1 MISWALRR
9 GPSNAPQDAPGADD
23 TTQIDMPDT
32 PAPVFAVRALKTA
45 LFGTPAARDRASKE
59 RTSQPTNSNSAV
71 TQPSASPT
79 KPPGILLT
87 PGVGTTRRKRVSFG
101 HGVKEGAA
109 ESTVSDSGPI
119 KPPTPWKS
127 RGDDEA
133 GDTISRPKTRLTQ
146 ALENSRRSGTLE
158 DAAEAKEAEDVW
170 EEIEEESEYDG
181 DVTVDLNEPYSR
193 SGKYWKS
200 EFETYHKDA
209 KAEME
214 KLVKYKQLAKSYAKK
229 KDQEA
234 IDLNQKL
241 KEEQEKVKQMDQR
254 VSEMGRQIALR
265 AKKTGGELDSG
276 HMEELTKQTALAL
289 EYKKQVEELE
299 SLLLDNAEGELDE
312 KLQRH
317 RRIASP
323 RTQKTLLETQ
333 RELRRARSQ
342 ARELDKLR
350 EERDR
355 LGSELKFTEQRS
367 AKLVEENRM
376 LSGNLTKTASTIQ
389 DLEKDLR
396 EAKAEALQRES
407 EAQKWKQ
414 DYEKVKEDAKARY
427 TEARQVLQKKNER
440 IMELQ
445 DEVAS
450 LRAAA
455 IESKWTTHAKNL
467 DTKLKAGTEKI
478 RGPDRESALKF
489 LETAEEESTLL
500 LRELSELKKVSIQRG
515 LLAPT
520 TATSRS
526 KARTRSS
533 TENRKPDFY
542 EDEAV
547 VSSRALRERIEAELG
562 QKDSWVLSDRANLQD
577 SRSSASSGRS
587 AHLRE
592 QEPSRP
598 ERQPQRKS
606 WAAGTTASATT
617 GRAKAT
623 IDDIVGEFR
632 ASQERRKRIAA
643 EKPAERPA
651 PIRSFSPE
659 GEPPR
664 IDLVQDSF
672 APLGGPVDAH
682 TSGVWDISTART
694 TLPADRKAAAI
705 ARIQQRRS
713 ARARGDRNKE
723 NTPF

>member
-1 MISWALRR
+1 
-9 GPSNAPQDAPGADD
+9 
-23 TTQIDMPDT
+23 
-32 PAPVFAVRALKTA
+32 
-45 LFGTPAARDRASKE
+45 
-59 RTSQPTNSNSAV
+59 
-71 TQPSASPT
+71 
-79 KPPGILLT
+79 
-87 PGVGTTRRKRVSFG
+87 
-101 HGVKEGAA
+101 
-109 ESTVSDSGPI
+109 VSDSGPI
-119 KPPTPWKS
+119 KPPTPWKPRS
-127 RGDDEA
+127 DDEA

-158 DAAEAKEAEDVW
+158 NVAETKETEDIW
-170 EEIEEESEYDG
+170 EEVEEESEYDG
-181 DVTVDLNEPYSR
+181 DVTVDLNEPHSR

-209 KAEME
+209 RAEME

-241 KEEQEKVKQMDQR
+241 KEEQEKVKQMEQK
-254 VSEMGRQIALR
+254 VSEMGRQVALR
-265 AKKTGGELDSG
+265 AKKTGGELDSD

-289 EYKKQVEELE
+289 EYKRQVEELE
-299 SLLLDNAEGELDE
+299 ILLLDNAEGELDE

-355 LGSELKFTEQRS
+355 LRSELKLAEQRS
-367 AKLVEENRM
+367 SKLVEENRK
-376 LSGNLTKTASTIQ
+376 LSGDLTKTASTIH
-389 DLEKDLR
+389 DLERSLR
-396 EAKAEALQRES
+396 EEKAETQKKEN

-414 DYEKVKEDAKARY
+414 DYDKVKEDAKARY
-427 TEARQVLQKKNER
+427 AEARQVLQKKNER
-440 IMELQ
+440 ITELQ

-450 LRAAA
+450 LRVAA

-478 RGPDRESALKF
+478 HGPDRESALKF

-500 LRELSELKKVSIQRG
+500 LRQLGELKKVSIQRG
-515 LLAPT
+515 LLAPAT
-520 TATSRS
+520 TTGRS

-533 TENRKPDFY
+533 TENRKPEFY

-592 QEPSRP
+592 QEPLRP
-598 ERQPQRKS
+598 DRQAQRKS
-606 WAAGTTASATT
+606 WAAGTTTTASATT
-617 GRAKAT
+617 GKAKPT
-623 IDDIVGEFR
+623 IDDIVGDFR
-632 ASQERRKRIAA
+632 ASQERRKRIAV
-643 EKPAERPA
+643 ERPA
-651 PIRSFSPE
+651 PVRSFSPE

-664 IDLVQDSF
+664 IDLVQDNF
-672 APLGGPVDAH
+672 APLGGPVDTH
-682 TSGVWDISTART
+682 TSAVWDISTVRT

-705 ARIQQRRS
+705 ARIQQKRS

-723 NTPF
+723 NVPF